1 MTAGSDDLSRAM
13 ARVRLLVLDVDGVL
27 TDGGLWIDGTGGEFK
42 RFDVRDGL
50 GIRLWIA
57 SGGLLAAISG
67 RGGASTRLRLGELGV
82 ECVMGG
88 VKDKVAA
95 VEGLLASHRL
105 EWSAVAMIGDD
116 LPDLPV
122 LRRCG
127 LPIAVADG
135 CGEVRSAASI
145 VTARGGGHGA
155 VREAIERIL
164 RSQGR
169 WEEMIRTISERGAG

>member
-1 MTAGSDDLSRAM
+1 MSA
-13 ARVRLLVLDVDGVL
+13 VRLLVLDVDGVL
-27 TDGGLWIDGTGGEFK
+27 TDGGLWIDGVGAEFK

-57 SGGLLAAISG
+57 SGGLIAAVSG
-67 RGGASTRLRLGELGV
+67 RGGASARLRLGELGV

-95 VEGLLASHRL
+95 VEELLASHGL
-105 EWSAVAMIGDD
+105 EWTSVAMIGDD

-127 LPIAVADG
+127 LPIAVADA
-135 CGEVRSAASI
+135 CDEVRNAASL
-145 VTARGGGHGA
+145 VTTRDGGRGA

-164 RSQGR
+164 QAQGR
-169 WEEMIRTISERGAG
+169 WNELTRVISERGAG

>member
-1 MTAGSDDLSRAM
+1 MSK
-13 ARVRLLVLDVDGVL
+13 VRLLILDVDGVL
-27 TDGGLWIDGTGGEFK
+27 TDGGLWIDSAGSEFK

-57 SGGLLAAISG
+57 SGGLVAAISG

-82 ECVMGG
+82 ERVLGG

-95 VEGLLASHRL
+95 VEGLLSEHGVS
-105 EWSAVAMIGDD
+105 WSSVAMIGDD

-127 LPIAVADG
+127 LPIAVSDA
-135 CGEVRSAASI
+135 CPEVLAAAAC
-145 VTARGGGHGA
+145 VTRRRGGGGA
-155 VREAIERIL
+155 VREAIEMIL
-164 RSQGR
+164 HEQGR
-169 WEEMIRTISERGAG
+169 WDGLVESISERGAG

>member
-1 MTAGSDDLSRAM
+1 MDRAM
-13 ARVRLLVLDVDGVL
+13 AKVRLLVLDVDGVL
-27 TDGGLWIDGTGGEFK
+27 TDGGLWIDGSGREFK

-50 GIRLWIA
+50 GIRQWLA
-57 SGGLLAAISG
+57 AGGLLAAVSG

-82 ECVMGG
+82 ECVLGG

-95 VEGLLASHRL
+95 VEGLLAAHAL

-127 LPIAVADG
+127 LPIAVADA
-135 CGEVRSAASI
+135 CEEVRSAAAW
-145 VTARGGGHGA
+145 VTSRRGGCGA
-155 VREAIERIL
+155 VREAIERL
-164 RSQGR
+164 LQAQGR
-169 WEEMIRTISERGAG
+169 WDEMVRTISERGAG